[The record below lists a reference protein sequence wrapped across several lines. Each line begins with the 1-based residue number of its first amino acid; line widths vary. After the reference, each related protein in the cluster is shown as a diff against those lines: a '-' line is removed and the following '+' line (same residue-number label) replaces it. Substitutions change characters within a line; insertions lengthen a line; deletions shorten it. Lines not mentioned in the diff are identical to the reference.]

1 MTQIDEDQS
10 WGVYAGSDDVSFK
23 NGWLTDGVSGEWIVT
38 SIGKVSQ
45 GDNEY
50 LAVALSDGNS
60 SVEDGSHVIEELMDV
75 TSTYLL

>member
-1 MTQIDEDQS
+1 DQS

-50 LAVALSDGNS
+50 LAVALSDENP
-60 SVEDGSHVIEELMDV
+60 SVEDGSHVIEELIGV
-75 TSTYLL
+75 TSDYLL